1 MNKIKNF
8 FLKVWE
14 WIKKAYKVCAN
25 FFRENVWASV
35 LAIVLAILLFIV
47 GVQSIVKAIDKC
59 SNETSESNIENRAT
73 TITSTQLMDK
83 INNEETFVL
92 FLGSHNC
99 AHCQQFYATIN
110 AYIKSGNTVYYLDV
124 ADESDAALI
133 ANYAIIVEKLT
144 TEVPDDRGI
153 TTFATPTTVY
163 VNKGVFADAVVG
175 AYGMSGGEEYAKF
188 CDVVEGV
195 YADKPSHGLVSSS
208 N

>member
-1 MNKIKNF
+1 MYLSTRNELTQRAKQEDLNLKLVCPICGKEASGIDEVIKLF
-8 FLKVWE
+8 GFDLPDGGE
-14 WIKKAYKVCAN
+14 LIPREVC
-25 FFRENVWASV
+25 RECW
-35 LAIVLAILLFIV
+35 
-47 GVQSIVKAIDKC
+47 
-59 SNETSESNIENRAT
+59 
-73 TITSTQLMDK
+73 DK